1 MRIHWL
7 KRFTVRCFPLSENE
21 AECRSFLWFLLLR
34 DEVVMVKTTLRGIK
48 LKGYRFMGNNFVF
61 VIFLVR
67 IMYTDFQAVIF
78 NLYIKMLAANNY

>member
-1 MRIHWL
+1 
-7 KRFTVRCFPLSENE
+7 
-21 AECRSFLWFLLLR
+21 
-34 DEVVMVKTTLRGIK
+34 
-48 LKGYRFMGNNFVF
+48 MGNNFVF